1 MSELSEHVKHS
12 LAQQE
17 QYLNLHAAILA
28 RAGASLGAALA
39 RGNKL
44 LAVGCPV
51 VAEHLVA
58 EITGRYMAERP
69 GLPAVALCEN
79 PSAVT
84 AIWNDYGREQIYARQ
99 LSALV
104 STGDF
109 VLGFMAGTD
118 HAAYVAIDQAQK
130 LGMETL
136 ALEIP
141 DAEESIATETFLTAV
156 HMLCDAAEA
165 ELMRQKPEWFPLVQ

>member
-1 MSELSEHVKHS
+1 MSELSEHVKRS

-17 QYLNLHAAILA
+17 QYLNLHSGILQ

-44 LAVGCPV
+44 LAVGCPA

-69 GLPAVALCEN
+69 GLPAIALCEN

-84 AIWNDYGREQIYARQ
+84 AILNDYGRDQVYVRQ

-104 STGDF
+104 SAGDF
-109 VLGFMAGTD
+109 VLGFMAGPD
-118 HAAYVAIDQAQK
+118 LAAHLGIDEAHK
-130 LGMETL
+130 LGIETL

-141 DAEESIATETFLTAV
+141 DADEWIAMETFLTAV
-156 HMLCDAAEA
+156 HILCEGAEA
-165 ELMRQKPEWFPLVQ
+165 ELRRQKPDWFPLVS